1 MHIIK
6 VATLLM
12 LLFQRIF
19 QILKHV
25 FAIIHIVSALSSHVV
40 HPLFVVFEQPILL
53 LLRTLVV
60 VVDI

>member
-1 MHIIK
+1 
-6 VATLLM
+6 M
-12 LLFQRIF
+12 LLFQRIL
-19 QILKHV
+19 QILKQV
-25 FAIIHIVSALSSHVV
+25 VAFIHIVSALSSHVV